1 MENVT
6 SSFEAGIAILT
17 LNRPESLNA
26 MSQPMVKALWAQVEA
41 LGALPDLRAVIVTG
55 AGRAF
60 SAGGDLLE
68 FETLL
73 NSGKQELL
81 DVLRYNQDAL
91 QMVEDIPVPVIGA
104 VNGVAVAGGLE
115 LMLCCDMLLAA
126 EGARIGDGHSRYGV
140 IPAAGATV
148 RLPER
153 ISPSNAAR
161 LFYSA
166 ELMPAE
172 VLKDWGLIDEVVPPD
187 RLMHRAMELART
199 IAAASPEANRH
210 IKTLTAPATR
220 HPNRTERMRAEL
232 VRFAEHLEGH
242 DFARGLAAFRGKVSA
257 TY

>member
-6 SSFEAGIAILT
+6 STFEDGIATLT
-17 LNRPESLNA
+17 LNRPDSLNA
-26 MSQPMVKALWAQVEA
+26 MSQPMVQALRAQVEA
-41 LGALPDLRAVIVTG
+41 LEALPDLRAVIITG

-115 LMLCCDMLLAA
+115 LMLCCDILLAA
-126 EGARIGDGHSRYGV
+126 EEARIGDGHSRYGV

-172 VLKDWGLIDEVVPPD
+172 VLKAWGLIDEVVPPD
-187 RLMHRAMELART
+187 RLMPRAMELART
-199 IAAASPEANRH
+199 IATASPEANRH
-210 IKTLTAPATR
+210 IKALTAPATR
-220 HPNRTERMRAEL
+220 YPGRAERMRAEL
-232 VRFAEHLEGH
+232 DRFAEHLEGH
-242 DFARGLAAFRGKVSA
+242 DFAQGLAAFRSKVPAS
-257 TY
+257 Y